1 MTHAPH
7 PSAWP
12 GAFFEGI
19 YSMYHNYLIW
29 AFVGIIVLDVV
40 SGIVKGLVTKKM
52 DSSVG
57 LAGLTKHFFIIF
69 ATMIIYPFLDA
80 TEFDELANTW
90 VIFYIGFY
98 LLSFI
103 ENWGQMGLPIP
114 DAVKQYVNKLSDS
127 SKGDDRK

>member
-1 MTHAPH
+1 MTYAPH
-7 PSAWP
+7 PRAWP
-12 GAFFEGI
+12 GAFIEGI
-19 YSMYHNYLIW
+19 HSMYHNYLIW
-29 AFVGIIVLDVV
+29 AFVGIVALDVV
-40 SGIVKGLVTKKM
+40 SGIVKGLITKKM

-80 TEFDELANTW
+80 TGFGELANTW